1 MPQLKLK
8 MFDMSSV
15 KNDSCVIMLGKR
27 RTGKSFLVRDLL
39 SYHSDMPAGVVIS
52 GTEASN
58 GFFGKIFPPV
68 FIHDE
73 FKPKII
79 ENLIKRQKGVIRKIL
94 AAPTGCN
101 IDPRCILLMDDCL
114 YDAKSW
120 ANDTN
125 IRQIMMN
132 GRHLKI
138 FFIMTSQ
145 YPLGVPPSL
154 RSNIDYVFILRENI
168 MQNRRR
174 IYENYCGMLPSFDI
188 FCSVLDQTT
197 ENHECLVVDNT
208 TSSNKIEDCL
218 FYYKAGNPPP
228 FTIGSRVF
236 WNANNVHLNPD
247 DEDDEEPFDMAY
259 GKTKRV
265 ANLIVKKA

>member
-1 MPQLKLK
+1 MPQLKLRK
-8 MFDMSSV
+8 FDMASV
-15 KNDSCVIMLGKR
+15 KNDSVVIMLGKR

-39 SYHSDMPAGVVIS
+39 SYHTDMPSGVVIS

-73 FKPKII
+73 FKAKII
-79 ENLIKRQKGVIRKIL
+79 ENLIKRQKGVIRKIN
-94 AAPTGCN
+94 ANPSCN

-114 YDAKSW
+114 YDKKW
-120 ANDTN
+120 ANDEN

-132 GRHLKI
+132 GRHLKL
-138 FFIMTSQ
+138 FFILTSQ
-145 YPLGVPPSL
+145 YPLGVPPNL

-174 IYENYCGMLPSFDI
+174 IYENYCGMLPTFDI

-197 ENHECLVVDNT
+197 ENYECLVVDNT
-208 TSSNKIEDCL
+208 STSNKIEDCL
-218 FYYKAGNPPP
+218 YYYRAEDTPQP

-236 WNANNVHLNPD
+236 WNANNKHLNQD
-247 DEDDEEPFDMAY
+247 DEDDEEPFDFSGA
-259 GKTKRV
+259 KKRS
-265 ANLIVKKA
+265 ANLVVKKT